1 MKIKLIPADKMPELK
16 PLTESDKEV
25 VMKRFATRIEDV
37 LPLDDY
43 SLLVFF
49 RNGIIKKCELKRN
62 WQ

>member
-16 PLTESDKEV
+16 QLTESDKEV

-43 SLLVFF
+43 SLLFF
-49 RNGIIKKCELKRN
+49 LGMG
-62 WQ
+62 